1 MGFHVFLSSREFALI
16 VNVYGLPVQ
25 SVNTKSLLEEAAK
38 FYAGILL
45 EEDIMEKI
53 ELDIQIDFDMDCAGH
68 CVTDDCEEYPKCFT
82 ISINP
87 DYTVESMFDI
97 LAHEMVHLKQFAT
110 NELYNVLAMEADELT
125 FGHIWKGERWYPNNN
140 ENVLFDSPWE
150 HEAYG
155 KQAGLYHRWSI
166 RNET

>member
-1 MGFHVFLSSREFALI
+1 MI

-68 CVTDDCEEYPKCFT
+68 CVTDDCEEYPKYFT
-82 ISINP
+82 ISLNP
-87 DYTVESMFDI
+87 EFTTESMFDT

-110 NELYNVLAMEADELT
+110 NELYNVLSMEADELT
-125 FGHIWKGERWYPNNN
+125 LGHIWKGERYIPS
-140 ENVLFDSPWE
+140 EDECIVLEAPWE
-150 HEAYG
+150 VEAYG
-155 KQAGLYHRWSI
+155 RQPGLYYRWQNRGISL
-166 RNET
+166 